1 MNLIDKELQTKAG
14 SKGVVKQ
21 EPTRMVLPPDVLRKN
36 AEEFAEKIRDGVNS
50 ALGRDRLSISTM
62 YDFTDDSVGLLFEDA
77 DTQHDRLYIGW
88 EMGCDVDGTIDMILD
103 GKENNGE
110 RDEV

>member
-1 MNLIDKELQTKAG
+1 MNLVDKSLQTKAG

-21 EPTRMVLPPDVLRKN
+21 EATRMVLPPDVLRKN

-77 DTQHDRLYIGW
+77 DTCHDRLYVGW
-88 EMGCDVDGTIDMILD
+88 EMGCDVDGTIAMLLA
-103 GKENNGE
+103 GEENN
-110 RDEV
+110 DDKD

>member
-1 MNLIDKELQTKAG
+1 MNLVDKALQTKAG

-21 EPTRMVLPPDVLRKN
+21 EATRMVLPPDVLRKN

-77 DTQHDRLYIGW
+77 DTCHDRLYVGW
-88 EMGCDVDGTIDMILD
+88 EMGCDVDGIIAMLLD
-103 GKENNGE
+103 GRENNGE
-110 RDEV
+110 ENEL